1 MKTFTVK
8 IQDGEKEKIC
18 HYSAPSE
25 NSLRQ
30 RLSQQ
35 GRIVLSV
42 KSERTSYS
50 FFYRNRPSFSTAE
63 LALFFQQLSQLVASG
78 IPFVEGW
85 RLLSG
90 DVTGKKRRH
99 GMKHLITAME
109 NGMSPSQA
117 MEESALFTPFV
128 YRIIGA
134 GEKSGNL
141 DEMIRILSEYYGTSQ
156 RESRRF
162 LQALLYPAIVLSFAM
177 ILLFGAIV
185 FVLPVFENLFMQMH
199 VPLPIPTKI
208 LIAVGSGLRHYGI
221 AIGAMS
227 ILAVLLI
234 RHIWHDE
241 MRKDWLMAYCM
252 KVPVIRRF
260 LLTWAWQRF
269 SRVLSIQLTC
279 GLPLLSAME
288 DALEVSPLAYFR
300 RRLEGCRRHIK
311 GGMAFSKALDIEKIG
326 TPFVETM
333 IDVGEATGAFDD
345 VFRHIADYY
354 GWRMTMAIGQLQK
367 VLEPAVILFI
377 GLVVG
382 IIVLALLLPL
392 LDAATSMTV

>member
-42 KSERTSYS
+42 KPERTSYS

-90 DVTGKKRRH
+90 DVTGKERRH

-185 FVLPVFENLFMQMH
+185 FVLPVFENLFM
-199 VPLPIPTKI
+199 

-234 RHIWHDE
+234 RYIWHDE
-241 MRKDWLMAYCM
+241 MRKDLLMCDKEAIEVQKILPFLSDTWPLCRIGRA
-252 KVPVIRRF
+252 VIRASQSCRQSCNKSQCPACGCRSRHSC
-260 LLTWAWQRF
+260 THARRF
-269 SRVLSIQLTC
+269 SQSFPARGWGSILQKQ
-279 GLPLLSAME
+279 G
-288 DALEVSPLAYFR
+288 
-300 RRLEGCRRHIK
+300 
-311 GGMAFSKALDIEKIG
+311 AFSQS
-326 TPFVETM
+326 P
-333 IDVGEATGAFDD
+333 
-345 VFRHIADYY
+345 
-354 GWRMTMAIGQLQK
+354 
-367 VLEPAVILFI
+367 
-377 GLVVG
+377 
-382 IIVLALLLPL
+382 
-392 LDAATSMTV
+392 